1 MTARATPFQTPIDWG
16 RLARAL
22 DFYQQ
27 HGFERLELNW
37 HASHQVCMW
46 TSPSEDRMYPFGED
60 TLVGSAEQSFMQAQV
75 DGLLVPGKSYVAL
88 TPCFRRE
95 PVVSDTHRLQFMKV
109 ELYVPGEA
117 SPGAEQRLAACA
129 QAFMASEGAHAV
141 CVPTEPSGIDLEV
154 EGIEVGSYVA
164 RQHGEHLWTCGT
176 GLAEPRFSLALS
188 KHALGRALRPV

>member
-1 MTARATPFQTPIDWG
+1 MASGFQTPIDWA

-22 DFYQQ
+22 AFYQA
-27 HGFERLELNW
+27 HGFELVELNW
-37 HASHQVCMW
+37 HASPEVCMW
-46 TSPSEDRMYPFGED
+46 TSPSAERMYSFGPG
-60 TLVGSAEQSFMQAQV
+60 TLVGSAEQGFIQAQV
-75 DGLLVPGKSYVAL
+75 DGLLTLGKHYVAL

-188 KHALGRALRPV
+188 KHALGRALRPM